1 MPDSTNTQGKRRPLV
16 MGNWKMNGRQANNEA
31 LLSALKPAVA
41 GFDTIDIA
49 VCPPFPYLSQTASQ
63 LADSNI
69 TFGAQNLSAQQDGA
83 YTGEVSSGM
92 LVDLKVRWV
101 LVGHSERRSLYGET
115 DEIVAAKTQVALDA
129 GLIPVICIGETLEER
144 KTGDTEVV
152 LARQLDAVLPVF
164 RRFRRFRRRP
174 AIERHPAS
182 AFVLAYEP
190 VWAIGTGLTA
200 TPEQAQAVH
209 AFLRDRLASSGYAA
223 APSVRI
229 LYGGSVKAANAPELF
244 SQPDVD
250 GGLVGGASL
259 VANEFV
265 GIAKA
270 AVDSLGA

>member
-1 MPDSTNTQGKRRPLV
+1 

-41 GFDTIDIA
+41 GFDTIDVA

-152 LARQLDAVLPVF
+152 LARQLDAV
-164 RRFRRFRRRP
+164 
-174 AIERHPAS
+174 
-182 AFVLAYEP
+182 
-190 VWAIGTGLTA
+190 
-200 TPEQAQAVH
+200 QAAVAVH
-209 AFLRDRLASSGYAA
+209 VRGDLDGADQGEPAAGGDGDVVHAHDRGHAERVASHL
-223 APSVRI
+223 V
-229 LYGGSVKAANAPELF
+229 
-244 SQPDVD
+244 Q
-250 GGLVGGASL
+250 GLVPTHGGDTEQLDRGIAPGEHHGDRIIVPRVAVEQNLSLHLCLPSPPSASL
-259 VANEFV
+259 RKRLRGSTLA
-265 GIAKA
+265 
-270 AVDSLGA
+270 L

>member
-41 GFDTIDIA
+41 GFDAIDVA

-63 LADSNI
+63 LAGSNI

-152 LARQLDAVLPVF
+152 LARQLDAVLPM
-164 RRFRRFRRRP
+164 
-174 AIERHPAS
+174 IERHPAS

-209 AFLRDRLASSGYAA
+209 AFLRDRLASSGYAE
-223 APSVRI
+223 APAVRI

>member
-152 LARQLDAVLPVF
+152 LARQLDAVLPV
-164 RRFRRFRRRP
+164 
-174 AIERHPAS
+174 IERHPATPRRTRRLRRCRHRPHPLRRLRQGS
-182 AFVLAYEP
+182 QRTRALLAAGCR
-190 VWAIGTGLTA
+190 W
-200 TPEQAQAVH
+200 
-209 AFLRDRLASSGYAA
+209 RSGGW
-223 APSVRI
+223 R
-229 LYGGSVKAANAPELF
+229 
-244 SQPDVD
+244 
-250 GGLVGGASL
+250 
-259 VANEFV
+259 VA
-265 GIAKA
+265 GCQ
-270 AVDSLGA
+270 